1 MTYLQRRLKNKLRWR
16 WCIQHGGRWLHLAFV
31 GAALPTSCHTF
42 GGEMCLAVRCVLAR
56 LFGFYN
62 SVKQTQNNLSNLS
75 RLKAQKSVPVKW
87 VTVKATFVKTTLQK
101 LVCLVSDRNSVYYR
115 ILTLQFTYKL
125 MFFLRKKV
133 FFKVTEGFDIPKC
146 FLEFLF
152 NWVLKLTGRNIAI
165 VSQTGQK
172 KSGESELKVEIRA
185 RTSPTSIDNSGIRA
199 SVSVGTT
206 SIMKMSVFLAN
217 PTYFQLEKY
226 SK

>member
-1 MTYLQRRLKNKLRWR
+1 M
-16 WCIQHGGRWLHLAFV
+16 
-31 GAALPTSCHTF
+31 
-42 GGEMCLAVRCVLAR
+42 
-56 LFGFYN
+56 
-62 SVKQTQNNLSNLS
+62 
-75 RLKAQKSVPVKW
+75 
-87 VTVKATFVKTTLQK
+87 
-101 LVCLVSDRNSVYYR
+101 
-115 ILTLQFTYKL
+115 
-125 MFFLRKKV
+125 
-133 FFKVTEGFDIPKC
+133 KVTEGFDIPKC